1 MKTNHALIDFYS
13 DHETLTEYQ
22 SVIYQCMTTAVCSDS
37 QPEVGYTKIWSKCL
51 KILDLIP
58 VHAAVQILS

>member
-37 QPEVGYTKIWSKCL
+37 QPEIGYTKI
-51 KILDLIP
+51 
-58 VHAAVQILS
+58 